1 MNYVALPMGNLS
13 GWGVCG
19 DHITQELANMT
30 AATPIMPRDQKTA
43 ATVDGPLLQAIN
55 GPGHEP
61 ATQVW
66 SDVRN
71 VGYTFFE
78 MSHIAQRAS
87 ETAKR
92 WDWIATGSDW
102 CTNCLQEAG
111 IDRCS
116 TVIQGVDHSLF
127 HPNGVRADDGRFVV
141 FSGGCFQLRKGQ
153 DVVMAAMKVFMNRHA
168 DAVLVAAWGNPY
180 EVFTGK
186 QTMLSSK
193 AISYH
198 GESLPDACAALGMDM
213 DRVAILP
220 CIPNHKMPEVYRA
233 TDVGLF
239 PNRCEGGTNLVLM
252 EYMATGKP
260 VIATYATGQAEV
272 LTRDNSVPIDWQPMT
287 VYVEDQLASVWA
299 EPSVEDT
306 ISKLE
311 WAYQNRELLA
321 PLARQAAEDMRQFT
335 WRKAAEQFLQL
346 LQGGN

>member
-19 DHITQELANMT
+19 DHITQELANIGGIE
-30 AATPIMPRDQKTA
+30 PIFPRDQKTER
-43 ATVDGPLLQAIN
+43 TVPGPLLQAIN

-61 ATQVW
+61 ATKVW
-66 SDVRN
+66 SDIRN

-78 MSHIAQRAS
+78 MAQIVQRNVEA
-87 ETAKR
+87 ANR

-102 CTNCLQEAG
+102 CTKWLRDAG
-111 IDRCS
+111 IEHCS
-116 TVIQGVDHSLF
+116 TVDQGVDHALF
-127 HPNGVRADDGRFVV
+127 HPNGARADDGRFVV

-153 DVVMAAMKVFMNRHA
+153 DVVMAAMKVFMDRHPN
-168 DAVLVAAWGNPY
+168 AVLVASWGNPY

-186 QTMLSSK
+186 QTMMASK
-193 AISYH
+193 AINYR
-198 GESLPDACAALGMDM
+198 GESLPDACAALGMDLN
-213 DRVAILP
+213 RVAILP
-220 CIPNHKMPEVYRA
+220 VIANHKMPEVYRA

-260 VIATYATGQAEV
+260 VIATHATGQAEI
-272 LTRDNSVPIDWQPMT
+272 LTRENSIPIDWQPMS
-287 VYVEDQLASVWA
+287 VYIEEQLASIWA

-311 WAYQNRELLA
+311 WAYRNRELLA
-321 PLARQAAEDMRQFT
+321 PLARQAAEDMRRYT
-335 WRKAAEQFLQL
+335 WRKAAEKFLEL